1 MADYPKPIKKLLR
14 EYLAEAYEAEL
25 QRELTKLDRSFAEW
39 RAGKISS
46 GELSYRVHQY
56 ETSPSRE
63 LYKRY
68 NGDLPDMMVAYA
80 IVAGILP
87 EAEVPA
93 ELLEAIDRPLSFYR
107 SLKERNELNIPE

>member
-1 MADYPKPIKKLLR
+1 MTDYPKPIKKLLR

-56 ETSPSRE
+56 ETGPSRE
-63 LYKRY
+63 LYKLY
-68 NGDLPDMMVAYA
+68 NGGQPDMMVAYA

-87 EAEVPA
+87 EEEVPA
-93 ELLEAIDRPLSFYR
+93 ELLEAISRPLGFYQ

>member
-1 MADYPKPIKKLLR
+1 MTDYPKPIKKLLR

-46 GELSYRVHQY
+46 KELSYRVHQY
-56 ETSPSRE
+56 ETGPSRE

-68 NGDLPDMMVAYA
+68 NGIQPDMMVAYA
-80 IVAGILP
+80 IVVGILS
-87 EAEVPA
+87 EEEVPA
-93 ELLEAIDRPLSFYR
+93 ELLEAIGRPLSFYR
-107 SLKERNELNIPE
+107 SLKEGDELRLPE

>member
-1 MADYPKPIKKLLR
+1 MTDYPKPIKKLLR

-56 ETSPSRE
+56 ETGPSRE
-63 LYKRY
+63 LYKLY
-68 NGDLPDMMVAYA
+68 NGGQPDMMVAYA

-87 EAEVPA
+87 EEEVPA
-93 ELLEAIDRPLSFYR
+93 ELLEAIERPLSFYR
-107 SLKERNELNIPE
+107 SLKERDELRLPE